1 MLDAQTLWIMI
12 HVVLLVYWLGADI
25 SVFYSSFQLIKM
37 ENSPETRAAV
47 AKVLGFVNVF
57 PGIASILMLPVG
69 LMLANGKGLSPIT
82 DGWLA
87 IIWLLAGVW
96 LLINVSA
103 ASQRGT
109 PLGKTYS
116 NIDLWI
122 RIVLIAVLT
131 IAAIASFT
139 GAGPFFSNWLA
150 LKVLL
155 FAFVLVC
162 GLGIR
167 FTFAGLGPAFGRL
180 MAEGSTP
187 ETEAALRVP
196 VLRVKP
202 WVLAL
207 WAGLVVMALLGI
219 AQPSL

>member
-1 MLDAQTLWIMI
+1 MDPQTLWIMV

-25 SVFYSSFQLIKM
+25 SVFYSSLQIIKP
-37 ENSPETRAAV
+37 ENSPETRGAIV
-47 AKVLGFVNVF
+47 RVLSFVNFF
-57 PGIASILMLPVG
+57 PSVASIMMLPVG
-69 LMLANGKGLSPIT
+69 LMLAAGKGLSPI
-82 DGWLA
+82 DGGWLA
-87 IIWLLAGVW
+87 LPWALAGIWLLISVG
-96 LLINVSA
+96 A

-131 IAAIASFT
+131 IAAIASFAN
-139 GAGPFFSNWLA
+139 GEPFASNWLA

-155 FAFVLVC
+155 FAFILVC

-167 FTFAGLGPAFGRL
+167 FTFANFGMAFGRF

-196 VLRVKP
+196 VIRVKP
-202 WVLAL
+202 WVLSL
-207 WAGLVVMALLGI
+207 WAGLVVMSLLGI
-219 AQPSL
+219 AQPNL

>member
-1 MLDAQTLWIMI
+1 MDPQTLWIMA

-25 SVFYSSFQLIKM
+25 SVFYSSLQIIKP
-37 ENSPETRAAV
+37 ENAPETWAAV
-47 AKVLGFVNVF
+47 ARVLNFVNAF

-69 LMLANGKGLSPIT
+69 LMLAAGKGLSPI
-82 DGWLA
+82 DGGWLVLPWA
-87 IIWLLAGVW
+87 LAAIWLF
-96 LLINVSA
+96 ISVSA

-109 PLGKTYS
+109 PLGKTYAS
-116 NIDLWI
+116 IDLWI
-122 RIVLIAVLT
+122 RIVLIAVLI
-131 IAAIASFT
+131 IAAIVSFT
-139 GAGPFFSNWLA
+139 NGEPFASNWLA

-155 FAFVLVC
+155 FAYVLVC

-167 FTFAGLGPAFGRL
+167 FTFAQFGPAFGRL

-187 ETEAALRVP
+187 EVEAALRVP

-202 WVLAL
+202 WVLGL
-207 WAGLVVMALLGI
+207 WAGLVAMSLIGI

>member
-1 MLDAQTLWIMI
+1 MIDSQTLWVML
-12 HVVLLVYWLGADI
+12 HVFLLVYWLGADV
-25 SVFYSSFQLIKM
+25 SVFYSSLQIIKT
-37 ENSPETRAAV
+37 ENSRESRAAI

-69 LMLANGKGLSPIT
+69 LMLASGKGLSPIT
-82 DGWLA
+82 GSGLVLVWGLS
-87 IIWLLAGVW
+87 GVW
-96 LLINVSA
+96 LLISVSA

-109 PLGKTYS
+109 PLGRTYS
-116 NIDLWI
+116 NVDLWI
-122 RIVLIAVLT
+122 RIVLIVVLS
-131 IAAIASFT
+131 IAAIASFI
-139 GAGPFFSNWLA
+139 GGSPFTSNWLA

-167 FTFAGLGPAFGRL
+167 FTFAHFGPAFGRF
-180 MAEGSTP
+180 MAEGPTP

-207 WAGLVVMALLGI
+207 WAGLIAMSLLGV

>member
-1 MLDAQTLWIMI
+1 MDPQALWIMA

-25 SVFYSSFQLIKM
+25 SVFYCSLQIIKKD
-37 ENSPETRAAV
+37 NAPETRAV
-47 AKVLGFVNVF
+47 IAKVLGFVNAF

-69 LMLANGKGLSPIT
+69 LMLAAGKGLSPIA
-82 DGWLA
+82 DGWLVLVWA
-87 IIWLLAGVW
+87 LAGVW
-96 LLINVSA
+96 LLISVSA

-109 PLGKTYS
+109 PLGKTYAT
-116 NIDLWI
+116 IDLWI
-122 RIVLIAVLT
+122 RYALIAILT
-131 IAAIASFT
+131 IAALWSFT
-139 GAGPFFSNWLA
+139 AGAPFTTHWLA

-155 FAFVLVC
+155 YAFVLVC

-167 FTFAGLGPAFGRL
+167 FTFAGFGPAFGRF
-180 MAEGSTP
+180 MAQGSTP

-207 WAGLVVMALLGI
+207 WAGLVAMALLGI
-219 AQPSL
+219 AQPLI

>member
-1 MLDAQTLWIMI
+1 MMDPQTFWIML

-25 SVFYSSFQLIKM
+25 SVFYSSLQIIKTD
-37 ENSPETRAAV
+37 NSRETRAAV
-47 AKVLGFVNVF
+47 AKVLNFVNAF

-69 LMLANGKGLSPIT
+69 LMLAAGKGFSPIT
-82 DGWLA
+82 GGWLVLIWGLA
-87 IIWLLAGVW
+87 AIWLL
-96 LLINVSA
+96 ISVSA

-122 RIVLIAVLT
+122 RLVVIAVLT
-131 IAAIASFT
+131 IAAIASLSN
-139 GAGPFFSNWLA
+139 GAPFSSNWLA

-155 FAFVLVC
+155 FAYVLVC

-167 FTFAGLGPAFGRL
+167 FTFAKFGVAFGRF

-187 ETEAALRVP
+187 ETEAALRRP
-196 VLRVKP
+196 VYGVKP

-207 WAGLVVMALLGI
+207 WAGLVVMSLFGI

>member
-1 MLDAQTLWIMI
+1 MIDPQTLWIML

-25 SVFYSSFQLIKM
+25 SVFYFSLQIIKT
-37 ENSPETRAAV
+37 ENSRETRAAI
-47 AKVLGFVNVF
+47 AKVLGFVNAF
-57 PGIASILMLPVG
+57 PSIASILMLPVG
-69 LMLANGKGLSPIT
+69 LMLASGKGLSPVNG
-82 DGWLA
+82 GWLVLV
-87 IIWLLAGVW
+87 WGLAGVW
-96 LLINVSA
+96 LLISVSA

-116 NIDLWI
+116 NVDLWV

-139 GAGPFFSNWLA
+139 GGSPFASNWLA

-167 FTFAGLGPAFGRL
+167 LTFAHFGPAFGRF
-180 MAEGSTP
+180 MAEGSTL

-207 WAGLVVMALLGI
+207 WVGLIAMSLLGI